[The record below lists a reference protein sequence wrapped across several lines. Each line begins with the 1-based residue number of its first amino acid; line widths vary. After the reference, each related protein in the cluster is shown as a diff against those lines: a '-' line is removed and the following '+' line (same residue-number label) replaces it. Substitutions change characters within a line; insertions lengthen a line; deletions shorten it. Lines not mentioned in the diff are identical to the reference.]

1 MSRVP
6 PPAAGPTGE
15 LPGELTCR
23 ELVELVTEYLEGA
36 LAPDER
42 TRFELHL
49 AVCPGCAEHLRH
61 LRAALRAAGRLSEE
75 SLTGDARERL
85 LRVFRG
91 WKRGAPGGAQ

>member
-1 MSRVP
+1 MSD
-6 PPAAGPTGE
+6 ATTGE

-49 AVCPGCAEHLRH
+49 AVCHGCTQYLHQ
-61 LRAALRAAGRLSEE
+61 LRATLRIAGRLSEE
-75 SLTGDARERL
+75 SLPDEARASL
-85 LRVFRG
+85 LRAFRE
-91 WKRGAPGGAQ
+91 WKRRPPGGA